1 MNGKENNQI
10 ICCIANKSNTC
21 FQASPL
27 RLSHCN
33 LHSNH
38 LKSGITLVIPAVKLK
53 QFICAGAQNISGL
66 NSNTNTTGSNRS
78 QHRYVKNNLSLLL

>member
-1 MNGKENNQI
+1 M
-10 ICCIANKSNTC
+10 
-21 FQASPL
+21 
-27 RLSHCN
+27 RLAHCN

-53 QFICAGAQNISGL
+53 QFICAGAQNTPGL

-78 QHRYVKNNLSLLL
+78 QHRYVWINFPNFNNLFLNKIFLAILILLSLKIKKCG